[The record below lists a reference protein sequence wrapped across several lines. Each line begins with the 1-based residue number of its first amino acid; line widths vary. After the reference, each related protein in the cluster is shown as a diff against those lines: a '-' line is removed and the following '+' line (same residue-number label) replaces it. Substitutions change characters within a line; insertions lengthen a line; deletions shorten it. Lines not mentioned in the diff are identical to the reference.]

1 MNPREVTVT
10 QPQYRRPVQRRPVQR
25 PAPVTTASNLGIYLV
40 FVAVFALSL
49 GYMFKA
55 GLIHYNPPKTS
66 TSSSSNNKGGGDN
79 GSVSLQLLAN
89 AKTYDH
95 LSYVYG
101 GGHPPSDWRSGRG
114 VDCSGLVDVAVLK
127 VTGINE
133 NNTARDFRHSNH
145 WRGID
150 MTDAKAGDI
159 VYLLKENHPGH
170 SDDHV
175 AFVVSNDPKGHTITV
190 FEAATW
196 QTAQPRQIR
205 QASYHYGYFDYAL
218 RFKG

>member
-1 MNPREVTVT
+1 
-10 QPQYRRPVQRRPVQR
+10 
-25 PAPVTTASNLGIYLV
+25 VTTGSNLGIYLV
-40 FVAVFALSL
+40 FVVVFAVSL
-49 GYMFKA
+49 MGMFKA
-55 GLIHYNPPKTS
+55 GLIHYNPAKAS
-66 TSSSSNNKGGGDN
+66 TSSSSNDKGGGG
-79 GSVSLQLLAN
+79 GSGVALKLLAN
-89 AKTYDH
+89 AQTYDP

-101 GGHPPSDWRSGRG
+101 GGHPPSDWRPGRG

-133 NNTARDFRHSNH
+133 NNTARDFRHSSH
-145 WRGID
+145 WRGIG

-196 QTAQPRQIR
+196 QTAQKRQIR
-205 QASYHYGYFDYAL
+205 QATYRYGYFDAAL